1 MKPQPL
7 TTGLYWV
14 DLPCPR
20 CHALETV
27 AVVLSSVLTTPDEDE
42 PSLRL
47 RAKSRPIDHL
57 CGQGR
62 MIPTDELTLDVDAPR
77 PEVT

>member
-1 MKPQPL
+1 MTAPPTL

-27 AVVLSSVLTTPDEDE
+27 AVVMSSILTTPDEAE

-47 RAKSRPIDHL
+47 HAKSKAIDHR

-62 MIPTDELTLDVDAPR
+62 MLTTDELTLNLPDTA
-77 PEVT
+77 

>member
-1 MKPQPL
+1 MPAKPSTL
-7 TTGLYWV
+7 TTGTYWV

-27 AVVLSSVLTTPDEDE
+27 AVLLSAVLTTADEE
-42 PSLRL
+42 TPTLRL
-47 RAKSRPIDHL
+47 RTKSAPVDHQ

-62 MIPTDELTLDVDAPR
+62 MLTTDELTLDAAAGR
-77 PEVT
+77 

>member
-1 MKPQPL
+1 MKPAPL

-14 DLPCPR
+14 DLPCPH

-42 PSLRL
+42 PTLRL
-47 RAKSRPIDHL
+47 RARSKATGHQ

-62 MIPTDELTLDVDAPR
+62 MLATADLTLDVDVDGAP
-77 PEVT
+77 